1 MSTTKTISKFIFS
14 ILALCASVGAANA
27 TTITSTFNSAS
38 YQTIS
43 LNVATASTVD
53 MQYLSGYYDPNFV
66 LFDGANNHIITND
79 DAGSSLYSHITQNLA
94 AGNYTLLVSYCC
106 GGANATTTAAT
117 PATFASTDG
126 FNIGSY
132 WVGGS
137 ATLASVEAYLNTNAY
152 GGMSGT
158 EFSVE
163 VTNGA
168 VGPGNAVPEPQSLA
182 LFGLALGALSLARR
196 RQLRK

>member
-1 MSTTKTISKFIFS
+1 MSTTRTISKFIFS

-27 TTITSTFNSAS
+27 TTISSTFNSAS

-43 LNVATASTVD
+43 LNVATAATVD
-53 MQYLSGYYDPNFV
+53 FQYLSGYYDPNFV
-66 LFDGANNHIITND
+66 LFDGANNHIISND
-79 DAGSSLYSHITQNLA
+79 DAGASLYSRITRNLA

-106 GGANATTTAAT
+106 GGANATATATT
-117 PATFASTDG
+117 PAIFSSTDG
-126 FNIGSY
+126 FNTGSY

-152 GGMSGT
+152 QGLSGNA
-158 EFSVE
+158 FSIE

-168 VGPGNAVPEPQSLA
+168 VAPGNAVPEPQSLA